1 MDKENNKLLIKSQY
15 FNAPPL
21 RLDLIKLPTVNI
33 KQSRV
38 PYIVPNRILL
48 PLDHPCHSQ
57 R

>member
-21 RLDLIKLPTVNI
+21 RLDLIKIPTVNI
-33 KQSRV
+33 KQNRV
-38 PYIVPNRILL
+38 SYIIPNRILL
-48 PLDHPCHSQ
+48 PLDHPYHSQ